1 MCNGL
6 RAWSI
11 PFNSNLFSFLTAT
24 QLSSYFISAFSLL
37 LRYFS
42 NSIVSFHSSLLSK
55 HWVTVKLCVYMCEL
69 PQWRSSILVNPNTTS
84 EGEALRMWLHERE
97 RRASGEETTSE
108 KKKKRK
114 KKKHRTP
121 PHVSAHAELQENAKK
136 CACVYANACSACLY
150 SSASKH
156 NLSIMASTGLADA
169 LNHII
174 RIFTVFLEGVK
185 EERMSIMHKLR
196 TLSFTAG

>member
-108 KKKKRK
+108 KKKKGRK
-114 KKKHRTP
+114 KNTEHLPMSRPMPNFRKMQKNARVSMQTP
-121 PHVSAHAELQENAKK
+121 AAPVSTLQLPNTI
-136 CACVYANACSACLY
+136 CQLWRPQ
-150 SSASKH
+150 
-156 NLSIMASTGLADA
+156 D
-169 LNHII
+169 
-174 RIFTVFLEGVK
+174 
-185 EERMSIMHKLR
+185 
-196 TLSFTAG
+196 